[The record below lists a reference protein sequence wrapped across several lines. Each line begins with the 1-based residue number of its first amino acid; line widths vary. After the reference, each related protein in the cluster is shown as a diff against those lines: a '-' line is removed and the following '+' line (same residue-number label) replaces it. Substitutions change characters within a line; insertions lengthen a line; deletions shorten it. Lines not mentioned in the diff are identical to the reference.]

1 MASKQKIFATSDK
14 TIVVFMLVPFP
25 RAGRASDVS
34 QVEPV
39 DNNRAPLNN
48 WLADNPSLFEFHAR
62 HHSVKNFFKRF
73 VRRLDLLVDDLI
85 GVKHTESSSFW

>member
-1 MASKQKIFATSDK
+1 
-14 TIVVFMLVPFP
+14 LVPFP

-48 WLADNPSLFEFHAR
+48 WLADNYHFLNFTLDI
-62 HHSVKNFFKRF
+62 HSVKNFFQRF
-73 VRRLDLLVDDLI
+73 VRRLDLLGHDLI
-85 GVKHTESSSFW
+85 GVKHTESSSFS